1 MAKEIKDA
9 DVMSLIDALN
19 DYRDNHGPKLLYGTI
34 VSQNRVKY
42 VMLDGGDT
50 LTPISESN
58 ECLTGDRVTVQIV
71 NHEAIITGNITSPA
85 SARTATAFIEK
96 DKDGN
101 IIFGDMKNGYVD
113 GVHWAIRNGV
123 FELIGPDGESM
134 SNFNANSQD
143 MTVFGISIKDMTTV
157 VDNIA
162 EDYVTS
168 IELSSSIEQTETSI
182 IDKVSASYALK
193 AELDNAVVT
202 LNNGIDAKLESY
214 VTTVEM
220 GTELKRTADEIN
232 LHAEK
237 TYTTQATFNALTIG
251 GRNYIQLKKLGAY
264 APYNSVPTTSGDV
277 ISITWNK
284 NYSGNIL
291 TLSITG
297 FTPSKGTYTLS
308 GYIKVNGSI
317 PRSKY
322 FTAAASTYST
332 NVVEN
337 YYDATTGYFKIT
349 QDYPGNSAWIIHAPT
364 SRTSASS
371 DVVTLTKLKFEDGNK
386 ATAYT
391 PAPEDLESDVS
402 ALATRISTAETNI
415 TTNAN
420 AINLRATKTD
430 IETLEIGGGNLF
442 KDTIKEYT
450 NNSYLMATY
459 APVDQPLITSN
470 TYTVT
475 VCVTPGNGT
484 TSVGLYF
491 SQGSALEASLPVS
504 GTHKQVVSKTFT
516 CSYAS
521 DKIPSSNILNA
532 YAYIYRFPN
541 NSSITSTLHWIKVEA
556 GNVATGGIETRVSKA
571 EAEIVVNADSISS
584 KVSKTD
590 FNGEKMISLIN
601 QDASSVTIN
610 ANKINLTG
618 NVTITS
624 MNTAITNA
632 QNSANSSNT
641 IANLALMMTNG
652 KLLYTDP
659 TFLSSWNNVYIYNNA
674 NNGNVDVNRV
684 TKAGVGMTSCPT
696 TSSYMIRIITKGTAI
711 PGLGGFVQSMNSR
724 ANAVFIT
731 KYLIWLPTGYKL
743 HTAANSIGT
752 GGSDTFVGGVEG
764 TGTWKEYYRLTQCGP
779 SGSFSTFGHVYV
791 ESGSIPVT
799 WYLGGIW
806 AYDVTDVSGY
816 ALQTSLDATNTNV
829 TNAAKAAS
837 SAQSTAD
844 TAKTNAATAQSTA
857 NDALASANNSLKRYK
872 ATIDLSSSSY
882 NTNTYYPV
890 YQIIPKEGFHEYE
903 VAVQL
908 DSNKPSWST
917 HASGF
922 SCNLKTTV
930 LAGGWGT
937 TGATGW
943 ISASSY
949 NFCDKMPAYVRQFT
963 NSSMIA
969 FFLRGGGKYYLYSD
983 RSTTWDIITSS
994 TTVSSQTVAPTT
1006 TPSNGYT
1013 YAPLQSIGAW
1023 CAANNTTMIDG
1034 GKIYTGSIKAAS
1046 IDVDNLFAQNITA
1059 TGTITGATI
1068 KGSSF
1073 KTALKDGYSVYM
1085 HNDSINIEGADLK
1098 YNTYITA
1105 AVTWVSSDY
1114 LGRETIIRPNKVIIN
1129 TTLDST
1135 DTSYA
1140 LAVIGSMNATTI
1152 YENDSSLSDKY
1163 APKSHTHSYN
1173 PVISVTSNG
1182 AAIGTDNAAV
1192 APGSW
1197 VSKGSF
1203 TLSAGTWLIIVTMRW
1218 ANASTGW
1225 RGIKIGDSSG
1235 DNAANASSVD
1245 SKPAVNGDYTY
1256 NRITVVYAPTASKT
1270 YYVNQK
1276 QTNSSTVQS
1285 TCRLTAIKLK

>member
-134 SNFNANSQD
+134 SKFNANSQD

-182 IDKVSASYALK
+182 IDKVSASYTLK

-237 TYTTQATFNALTIG
+237 TYTTQATFNALEIG
-251 GRNYIQLKKLGAY
+251 GRNLFLKTGVPSTNNYYGVASYFPASGPLVAGETYTVTICVTPGAGTSHY
-264 APYNSVPTTSGDV
+264 GTYFSTGYVDVASLVPSGTGKQIISKTFVMAYHTGREPSNSASHATLMIYKFPNNS
-277 ISITWNK
+277 SITTTIHW
-284 NYSGNIL
+284 
-291 TLSITG
+291 
-297 FTPSKGTYTLS
+297 
-308 GYIKVNGSI
+308 IKI
-317 PRSKY
+317 EK
-322 FTAAASTYST
+322 
-332 NVVEN
+332 
-337 YYDATTGYFKIT
+337 
-349 QDYPGNSAWIIHAPT
+349 
-364 SRTSASS
+364 
-371 DVVTLTKLKFEDGNK
+371 GNK
-386 ATAYT
+386 ATDWT

-459 APVDQPLITSN
+459 APVDQPLITGN

-491 SQGSALEASLPVS
+491 SQGGALEASLPVS

-521 DKIPSSNILNA
+521 DRIPSNNILNA

-659 TFLSSWNNVYIYNNA
+659 TFLSSWNNVSTYNNA

-696 TSSYMIRIITKGTAI
+696 TSSYMIRIITKGTAT
-711 PGLGGFVQSMNSR
+711 PGLGGFVQRMNSR

-731 KYLIWLPTGYKL
+731 KYLIWLPAGYKL

-752 GGSDTFVGGVEG
+752 GSSDTFVGGVEG
-764 TGTWKEYYRLTQCGP
+764 TGTWKEYYRLTQCGS
-779 SGSFSTFGHVYV
+779 SGSFSSFGHVYV

-816 ALQTSLDATNTNV
+816 ALQTSLDTTNTNV

-890 YQIIPKEGFHEYE
+890 YQIIPKEGFHECE

-922 SCNLKTTV
+922 TCNLKTTV
-930 LAGGWGT
+930 LSGGWGT
-937 TGATGW
+937 TEGTGW

-949 NFCDKMPAYVRQFT
+949 RYCDKMPAYVRQFT

-983 RSTTWDIITSS
+983 ISTTWDIITSS

-1046 IDVDNLFAQNITA
+1046 IDVDNLFAQTVTA
-1059 TGTITGATI
+1059 TNMTVNGNSKIGLFSISGASLIRKVTSGSDESTIELISGANASNTVSEPIIDLRYYATGAKYSAWLKSYDLQFIKTI
-1068 KGSSF
+1068 G
-1073 KTALKDGYSVYM
+1073 TVVTTMGVDAL
-1085 HNDSINIEGADLK
+1085 NDQIYAPKFVEGG
-1098 YNTYITA
+1098 T
-1105 AVTWVSSDY
+1105 
-1114 LGRETIIRPNKVIIN
+1114 
-1129 TTLDST
+1129 
-1135 DTSYA
+1135 
-1140 LAVIGSMNATTI
+1140 
-1152 YENDSSLSDKY
+1152 SLSDKY

-1182 AAIGTDNAAV
+1182 AGIGTDNAAV

-1218 ANASTGW
+1218 ANASVGW
-1225 RGIKIGDSSG
+1225 RGIKIGNSSG
-1235 DNAANASSVD
+1235 DNAADVSSMD

-1276 QTNSSTVQS
+1276 QTNSSTVAS